1 MSGLYEVISKRDYA
15 TVGIVEGRS
24 AATTYAMEYFET
36 RDCLELEKRALIRE
50 YIGVEVP
57 WVSFTAA
64 KEDNGDA
71 FKDAFVRGLVRP
83 PVTKQDW
90 SELDLLDRG
99 IVIGWLICFGMLALL
114 LALLLKH

>member
-1 MSGLYEVISKRDYA
+1 MRDLYEVISKRDYT

-24 AATTYAMEYFET
+24 DATQYAMEYFET
-36 RDCLELEKRALIRE
+36 RDCRELEKRALIRE

-57 WVSFTAA
+57 WVSFTAP
-64 KEDNGDA
+64 KEDNG
-71 FKDAFVRGLVRP
+71 DAFVRGLVRP